1 MTPYD
6 RARANLARAL
16 QRINDHLK
24 AAPEPALPGYLSE
37 LRALTQDPT
46 LTEQQVKDR
55 IAAAIILWALWAF
68 EDGLEAGG
76 IDKSQVDAADEAV
89 IGKWQDEQTA
99 YAASLAAAI
108 VANSAVQL
116 DLTKTAEEK
125 AQSLSVINDR
135 LQMWGESLG
144 SLTVSGRM
152 AAIAK
157 GGDDPLIT
165 WWYNDG
171 NEHCHTCADLNG
183 KTEKLSWFV
192 LNGYIPRQ
200 PGSETLDCHGY
211 RCACH
216 CEDKNG
222 NWVM

>member
-16 QRINDHLK
+16 LAVNDHLK

-99 YAASLAAAI
+99 YAAGLAAAI
-108 VANSAVQL
+108 VANSVVQL
-116 DLTKTAEEK
+116 DLTKTTEEK

-144 SLTVSGRM
+144 SLTVAGRM

-157 GGDDPLIT
+157 GGDDPMVLWVYGDT
-165 WWYNDG
+165 D
-171 NEHCHTCADLNG
+171 HCTTCETLNG
-183 KTEKLSWFV
+183 KREKLSWFV

-200 PGSETLDCHGY
+200 PGSETLECGGY
-211 RCACH
+211 RCQCH
-216 CEDKNG
+216 GEGDDG
-222 NWVM
+222 VWIL